1 MPAGTL
7 DQPSCWPTSSS
18 YSLLEAQETNFQA
31 LSFLVLAIWM
41 PQDHA
46 YSQPEL
52 FVSFTGAAT

>member
-7 DQPSCWPTSSS
+7 DQPSFWPTSSS
-18 YSLLEAQETNFQA
+18 YSLLDAQETNFQA

-41 PQDHA
+41 PQAHE

-52 FVSFTGAAT
+52 S